1 MPRNKGIF
9 TIKATK
15 CRTVVISGTN
25 QLPYSVRVE
34 DTDSLSIGRE
44 YRLTVLAHRVENTDL
59 LSVFWDIS
67 FGRII
72 LQNPKT
78 SFGTTD

>member
-25 QLPYSVRVE
+25 QLPYSVRGE
-34 DTDSLSIGRE
+34 DTDSLSIGA
-44 YRLTVLAHRVENTDL
+44 LGDL
-59 LSVFWDIS
+59 VGSEARQIGIPFKI
-67 FGRII
+67 
-72 LQNPKT
+72 
-78 SFGTTD
+78 